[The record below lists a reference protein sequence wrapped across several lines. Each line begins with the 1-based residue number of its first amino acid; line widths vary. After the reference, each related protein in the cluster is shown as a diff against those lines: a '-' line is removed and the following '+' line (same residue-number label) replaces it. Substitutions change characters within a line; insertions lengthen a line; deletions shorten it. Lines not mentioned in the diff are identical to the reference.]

1 MNNEKTPGLGEL
13 LRAPGEVMGFADGRA
28 RYWRLAAF
36 LALVT
41 AVGCALFGFAV
52 GSFVDLK
59 VAALDAAKMVG
70 IAAFSFVLC
79 FPTLYV
85 FATISGSKLSAA
97 RLAVLGLVCTATLGS
112 LLAALSPILWLFSV
126 STEKVAFIVVLSCFL
141 AALSLAFVVC
151 PITAAAEKKIVANKA
166 GLHLW
171 LVVFAVV
178 ALQTVTLVRPLLA
191 PIGTPRM
198 PEGKCF
204 FLMHF
209 GESVGIGTVST
220 CCAPS

>member
-13 LRAPGEVMGFADGRA
+13 LRAPGEVMGFADGKA

-36 LALVT
+36 LALVS
-41 AVGCALFGFAV
+41 AVGCALFGFAI

-97 RLAVLGLVCTATLGS
+97 RLAVIGLVCTATLGS

-178 ALQTVTLVRPLLA
+178 ALQTVTLVRPMLA
-191 PIGTPRM
+191 PIGTPRT

-209 GESVGIGTVST
+209 GESAGLSRR
-220 CCAPS
+220 

>member
-36 LALVT
+36 LALVS
-41 AVGCALFGFAV
+41 AVGCALFGFAI

-141 AALSLAFVVC
+141 AGLSLAFVVC

-178 ALQTVTLVRPLLA
+178 ALQTVTLVRPMLA
-191 PIGTPRM
+191 PIGTPRT

-209 GESVGIGTVST
+209 GESIADEFRSS
-220 CCAPS
+220 AR

>member
-13 LRAPGEVMGFADGRA
+13 LRAPGEVMGFADGKA

-41 AVGCALFGFAV
+41 VVGCALFGFAI

-97 RLAVLGLVCTATLGS
+97 RLAVIGLVCTATLGS

-126 STEKVAFIVVLSCFL
+126 STENVAFIVVLSCFL

-178 ALQTVTLVRPLLA
+178 ALQTVTLVRPMLA
-191 PIGTPRM
+191 PIGTPRT

-209 GESVGIGTVST
+209 GESAGLSRR
-220 CCAPS
+220 

>member
-13 LRAPGEVMGFADGRA
+13 LRAPGEVMGFADGKA

-41 AVGCALFGFAV
+41 TVGCALFGFAV
-52 GSFVDLK
+52 GSFVDLT

-85 FATISGSKLSAA
+85 FATIGGLKLSLA
-97 RLAVLGLVCTATLGS
+97 RTAVLGLVCTATFGC
-112 LLAALSPILWLFSV
+112 LLAALSPILWLFAV
-126 STEKVAFIVVLSCFL
+126 STESAAFIIVLSCFL
-141 AALSLAFVVC
+141 AWLALVFVVR
-151 PITAAAEKKIVANKA
+151 PISAAKAKGIVERSI
-166 GLHLW
+166 GLHMW

-178 ALQTVTLVRPLLA
+178 ALQTVTLVRPMLA
-191 PIGTPRM
+191 PIGTPRK

-209 GESVGIGTVST
+209 GESIADEFRSS
-220 CCAPS
+220 AR

>member
-28 RYWRLAAF
+28 HYWRLAVF
-36 LALVT
+36 LALVS
-41 AVGCALFGFAV
+41 AVGCALFGFAI

-97 RLAVLGLVCTATLGS
+97 RLAVIGLVCTATLGS

-126 STEKVAFIVVLSCFL
+126 STENVAFIVVLSCFL

-151 PITAAAEKKIVANKA
+151 PITAAVEKGIVANKA

-178 ALQTVTLVRPLLA
+178 ALQTVTLVRPMLA
-191 PIGTPRM
+191 PIGTPRT

-209 GESVGIGTVST
+209 GDSVGLKAAS
-220 CCAPS
+220 AR

>member
-13 LRAPGEVMGFADGRA
+13 LRAPGEVMGFADGKA
-28 RYWRLAAF
+28 HYWRLAVF
-36 LALVT
+36 LVLVT
-41 AVGCALFGFAV
+41 VVGCALFGFAI
-52 GSFVDLK
+52 GSFVDLQ

-70 IAAFSFVLC
+70 IAVFSFVLC

-85 FATISGSKLSAA
+85 FATISGSKLSAS

-178 ALQTVTLVRPLLA
+178 ALQTVTLVRPMLA
-191 PIGTPRM
+191 PIGTPRT

-209 GESVGIGTVST
+209 GESVGLSGR
-220 CCAPS
+220 

>member
-28 RYWRLAAF
+28 HYWRLAVF
-36 LALVT
+36 LALVS
-41 AVGCALFGFAV
+41 AVGCALFGFAI

-85 FATISGSKLSAA
+85 FATISGSKLSAS
-97 RLAVLGLVCTATLGS
+97 RLAVLGLVCTATFGS

-126 STEKVAFIVVLSCFL
+126 STEKAAFIVVLSCFL

-178 ALQTVTLVRPLLA
+178 ALQTVTLVRPMLA
-191 PIGTPRM
+191 PIGTPRT

-209 GESVGIGTVST
+209 GDSVGLKAAS
-220 CCAPS
+220 AR

>member
-28 RYWRLAAF
+28 HYWRLAVF
-36 LALVT
+36 LALVS
-41 AVGCALFGFAV
+41 AVGCALFGFAI

-70 IAAFSFVLC
+70 IAVFSFVLC

-85 FATISGSKLSAA
+85 FATISGSKLSAS

-112 LLAALSPILWLFSV
+112 LLAALAPILWLFSV
-126 STEKVAFIVVLSCFL
+126 STENVAFIVVLSCFL

-178 ALQTVTLVRPLLA
+178 ALQTVTLVRPMLA
-191 PIGTPRM
+191 PIGTPRT

-209 GESVGIGTVST
+209 GESAGLSRR
-220 CCAPS
+220 

>member
-13 LRAPGEVMGFADGRA
+13 LRAPGEVMGFADGKA

-41 AVGCALFGFAV
+41 VVGCALFGFAV
-52 GSFVDLK
+52 GSFVDMK

-85 FATISGSKLSAA
+85 FATISGSKLSAS
-97 RLAVLGLVCTATLGS
+97 RLAVIGLVCTATLGS

-126 STEKVAFIVVLSCFL
+126 STENVAFIVVLSCFL

-151 PITAAAEKKIVANKA
+151 PITAAAEKGIVANKA

-178 ALQTVTLVRPLLA
+178 ALQTVTLVRPMLA
-191 PIGTPRM
+191 PIGTSRT

-209 GESVGIGTVST
+209 GEAVGHNAAS
-220 CCAPS
+220 AR

>member
-1 MNNEKTPGLGEL
+1 MSNEKTPGLGEL
-13 LRAPGEVMGFADGRA
+13 LRAPGEVMGFADGKA

-36 LALVT
+36 LSFVT
-41 AVGCALFGFAV
+41 VVGCALFGFAV

-59 VAALDAAKMVG
+59 VAALDTAKMVG

-85 FATISGSKLSAA
+85 FATISGSKLSAS
-97 RLAVLGLVCTATLGS
+97 RLAVLGLVFTATLS
-112 LLAALSPILWLFSV
+112 CLLAALSPILWLFSV
-126 STEKVAFIVVLSCFL
+126 STENVGFIIGLSNL
-141 AALSLAFVVC
+141 LGMVSLAFVTR
-151 PITAAAEKKIVANKA
+151 PIAAAVRKGLVANVVGLKA
-166 GLHLW
+166 W

-178 ALQTVTLVRPLLA
+178 ALQTVTLVRPMLA
-191 PIGTPRM
+191 PIGTPRT

-209 GESVGIGTVST
+209 GDSVGLKAAS
-220 CCAPS
+220 AR

>member
-13 LRAPGEVMGFADGRA
+13 LRAPGEVMGFADGKA

-41 AVGCALFGFAV
+41 VVGCALFGFAI

-97 RLAVLGLVCTATLGS
+97 RLAVIGLVCTATLGS

-126 STEKVAFIVVLSCFL
+126 STENVAFIVVLSCFL

-178 ALQTVTLVRPLLA
+178 ALQTVTLVRPMLA
-191 PIGTPRM
+191 PIGTPRT

-204 FLMHF
+204 FLRHF
-209 GESVGIGTVST
+209 GEIVVRGTSSAVR
-220 CCAPS
+220 

>member
-28 RYWRLAAF
+28 HYWRLAVF
-36 LALVT
+36 LALVS
-41 AVGCALFGFAV
+41 AVGCALFGFAI

-97 RLAVLGLVCTATLGS
+97 RLAVIGLVCTATLGS

-126 STEKVAFIVVLSCFL
+126 STENVAFIVVLSCFL

-178 ALQTVTLVRPLLA
+178 ALQTVTLVRPMLA
-191 PIGTPRM
+191 PIGTPRT

-209 GESVGIGTVST
+209 SDSVGFYSR
-220 CCAPS
+220 

>member
-13 LRAPGEVMGFADGRA
+13 LRAPGEVMGFADGKA
-28 RYWRLAAF
+28 RCWRLAAF

-70 IAAFSFVLC
+70 IAAFSFALC

-141 AALSLAFVVC
+141 AALSLVFVMS
-151 PITAAAEKKIVANKA
+151 PINAAAEKGVVANRA

-171 LVVFAVV
+171 LIVFAIV
-178 ALQTVTLVRPLLA
+178 ALQTVTLVRPMLA
-191 PIGTPRM
+191 PIGTPRT

-209 GESVGIGTVST
+209 GKSVGN
-220 CCAPS
+220 

>member
-13 LRAPGEVMGFADGRA
+13 LHAPSEVMGFADGEA
-28 RYWRLAAF
+28 QYWRLAAF
-36 LALVT
+36 LSFVT
-41 AVGCALFGFAV
+41 VVGCALFGFAV

-85 FATISGSKLSAA
+85 FATISGSKLSAS
-97 RLAVLGLVCTATLGS
+97 RLAVLGLVFTATLS
-112 LLAALSPILWLFSV
+112 CLLAALSPILWLFSV
-126 STEKVAFIVVLSCFL
+126 STENVGFIIGLSNL
-141 AALSLAFVVC
+141 LGMVSLAFVTR
-151 PITAAAEKKIVANKA
+151 PIAAAVRKGIVANVVGLKA
-166 GLHLW
+166 W

-178 ALQTVTLVRPLLA
+178 ALQTVTLVRPMLA
-191 PIGTPRM
+191 PIGTPRT
-198 PEGKCF
+198 PSGKCF

-209 GESVGIGTVST
+209 GDSVGLKAAS
-220 CCAPS
+220 AR

>member
-1 MNNEKTPGLGEL
+1 MNNEKIPGLGEL
-13 LRAPGEVMGFADGRA
+13 LRAPSDFMGFADGKA

-59 VAALDAAKMVG
+59 VAAFDAAKMVG
-70 IAAFSFVLC
+70 IVAFSFALC

-141 AALSLAFVVC
+141 AALSLVFVKC
-151 PITAAAEKKIVANKA
+151 PIAAAAEKGIVANKA

-171 LVVFAVV
+171 LIVFAIV
-178 ALQTVTLVRPLLA
+178 ALQTVTLVRPMLA
-191 PIGTPRM
+191 PIGTPRT

-209 GESVGIGTVST
+209 GKSVGLT
-220 CCAPS
+220 AK

>member
-28 RYWRLAAF
+28 HYWRLAVF
-36 LALVT
+36 LALVS
-41 AVGCALFGFAV
+41 AVGCALFGFAI

-97 RLAVLGLVCTATLGS
+97 RLAVIGLVCTATLGS

-126 STEKVAFIVVLSCFL
+126 STENVAFIVVLSCFL

-178 ALQTVTLVRPLLA
+178 ALQTVTLVRPMLA
-191 PIGTPRM
+191 PIGTPRT

-209 GESVGIGTVST
+209 GDSVGLKAAS
-220 CCAPS
+220 AR

>member
-13 LRAPGEVMGFADGRA
+13 LRAPGDVMGFAEGKA
-28 RYWRLAAF
+28 GNWRLVAF

-41 AVGCALFGFAV
+41 VVGCALFGFAV
-52 GSFVDLK
+52 GSFVDLN

-70 IAAFSFVLC
+70 VAAFSFVLC

-85 FATISGSKLSAA
+85 FAMISGSKFSAA
-97 RLAVLGLVCTATLGS
+97 QLAVLGLVFTATLGS

-126 STEKVAFIVVLSCFL
+126 STENVAFVVVLSCIL
-141 AALSLAFVVC
+141 AALSFAFVSRPV
-151 PITAAAEKKIVANKA
+151 AAAIEKGVVVNRA
-166 GLHLW
+166 GLHVW
-171 LVVFAVV
+171 LVVFAIV
-178 ALQTVTLVRPLLA
+178 ALQAVTLVRPMLA
-191 PIGTPRM
+191 PIGTPRA

-209 GESVGIGTVST
+209 GKSVGLVATSVR
-220 CCAPS
+220 

>member
-1 MNNEKTPGLGEL
+1 MSNETTPGLGEL
-13 LRAPGEVMGFADGRA
+13 LRAPGETMGFAEGKA
-28 RYWRLAAF
+28 YGWRLAAF

-41 AVGCALFGFAV
+41 TVGCALFGFAV
-52 GSFVDLK
+52 GSFVDLT

-85 FATISGSKLSAA
+85 FATISGSKLSAS
-97 RLAVLGLVCTATLGS
+97 RLAVLGLVCTATFGS

-126 STEKVAFIVVLSCFL
+126 STEKAAFIVVLSCLL
-141 AALSLAFVVC
+141 AALALGFVTR
-151 PITAAAEKKIVANKA
+151 PIAAAAEKGIVANRA
-166 GLHLW
+166 GLHMW

-178 ALQTVTLVRPLLA
+178 ALQTVTLVRPMLA
-191 PIGTPRM
+191 PIGTPRT

-209 GESVGIGTVST
+209 GDSVGLKAAS
-220 CCAPS
+220 AR

>member
-28 RYWRLAAF
+28 HYWRLAVF
-36 LALVT
+36 LALVS
-41 AVGCALFGFAV
+41 AVGCALFGFAI

-112 LLAALSPILWLFSV
+112 LLAALAPILWLFSV
-126 STEKVAFIVVLSCFL
+126 STEKVAFIVFLSCFL
-141 AALSLAFVVC
+141 AALSLVFVARPVA
-151 PITAAAEKKIVANKA
+151 AAAEKGIVVNKV

-209 GESVGIGTVST
+209 GDSVGLKAAS
-220 CCAPS
+220 AR

>member
-28 RYWRLAAF
+28 HYWRLAVF
-36 LALVT
+36 LALVS
-41 AVGCALFGFAV
+41 AVGCALFGFAI

-70 IAAFSFVLC
+70 IAVFSFVLC

-97 RLAVLGLVCTATLGS
+97 RLAVIGLVCTATLGS

-141 AALSLAFVVC
+141 AALSLVFVARPVA
-151 PITAAAEKKIVANKA
+151 AAAEKGVVVNKA

-178 ALQTVTLVRPLLA
+178 ALQTVTLVRPMLA
-191 PIGTPRM
+191 PIGTPRT

-209 GESVGIGTVST
+209 GESIADEFRSS
-220 CCAPS
+220 AR

>member
-13 LRAPGEVMGFADGRA
+13 LRAPGEVMGFADGKA
-28 RYWRLAAF
+28 HYWRLAAF
-36 LALVT
+36 LVLVT
-41 AVGCALFGFAV
+41 VVGCALFGFAV

-70 IAAFSFVLC
+70 IAVFSFVLC

-85 FATISGSKLSAA
+85 FATISGSKLSAS

-112 LLAALSPILWLFSV
+112 LLAALAPILWLFSV

-141 AALSLAFVVC
+141 AALSLVFVARPVA
-151 PITAAAEKKIVANKA
+151 AAAEKGVVVNKA

-178 ALQTVTLVRPLLA
+178 ALQTVTLVRPMLA

-209 GESVGIGTVST
+209 GESVGIGTVS
-220 CCAPS
+220 AGR

>member
-28 RYWRLAAF
+28 HYWRLAVF
-36 LALVT
+36 LVLVT
-41 AVGCALFGFAV
+41 VVGCALFGFAV

-70 IAAFSFVLC
+70 IAVFSFVLC

-85 FATISGSKLSAA
+85 FATISGSKLSAS

-126 STEKVAFIVVLSCFL
+126 STENVAFIVVLSCFL
-141 AALSLAFVVC
+141 AALSLAFVARPVA
-151 PITAAAEKKIVANKA
+151 AAAEKGVVVNKA

-178 ALQTVTLVRPLLA
+178 ALQTVTLVRPMLA
-191 PIGTPRM
+191 PIGTPRT

-209 GESVGIGTVST
+209 GESIADEFRSS
-220 CCAPS
+220 AR

>member
-28 RYWRLAAF
+28 HYWRLAVF
-36 LALVT
+36 LALVS
-41 AVGCALFGFAV
+41 AVGCALFGFAI

-85 FATISGSKLSAA
+85 FATISGSKLSAS

-126 STEKVAFIVVLSCFL
+126 STENVAFIVVLSCFL

-178 ALQTVTLVRPLLA
+178 ALQTVTLVRPMLA
-191 PIGTPRM
+191 PIGTPRT

-209 GESVGIGTVST
+209 SDSVGFYSR
-220 CCAPS
+220 

>member
-13 LRAPGEVMGFADGRA
+13 LRAPGEVMGFADGKA
-28 RYWRLAAF
+28 HYWRLAAF

-41 AVGCALFGFAV
+41 VVGCALFGFAV

-70 IAAFSFVLC
+70 IAVFSFVLC

-85 FATISGSKLSAA
+85 FATISGSKLSAS

-112 LLAALSPILWLFSV
+112 LLAALAPILWLFSV
-126 STEKVAFIVVLSCFL
+126 STENVAFIVVLSCFL

-178 ALQTVTLVRPLLA
+178 ALQTVTLVRPMLA
-191 PIGTPRM
+191 PIGTPRT

-209 GESVGIGTVST
+209 GESAGLSRR
-220 CCAPS
+220 

>member
-13 LRAPGEVMGFADGRA
+13 LRAPGEVMGFADGKA

-36 LALVT
+36 LALVS

-70 IAAFSFVLC
+70 IAVFSFVLC

-85 FATISGSKLSAA
+85 FATISGSKLSAS
-97 RLAVLGLVCTATLGS
+97 RLAVIGLVCTATLGS
-112 LLAALSPILWLFSV
+112 LLAALAPILWLFSV
-126 STEKVAFIVVLSCFL
+126 STEKVAFIVFLSCLL
-141 AALSLAFVVC
+141 AALALAFVVC

-178 ALQTVTLVRPLLA
+178 ALQTVTLVRPMLA
-191 PIGTPRM
+191 PIGTPRT

-209 GESVGIGTVST
+209 GDSVGLKAAS
-220 CCAPS
+220 AR

>member
-13 LRAPGEVMGFADGRA
+13 LRAPGEVMGFANVKA

-36 LALVT
+36 LALVS
-41 AVGCALFGFAV
+41 AVGCALFGFAI
-52 GSFVDLK
+52 GSFVDMK
-59 VAALDAAKMVG
+59 VAALDAVKMVG

-79 FPTLYV
+79 YPTLYV

-97 RLAVLGLVCTATLGS
+97 RLAVIGLVCTATLGS
-112 LLAALSPILWLFSV
+112 LLAALAPILWLFSV

-141 AALSLAFVVC
+141 VALSLAFVVC
-151 PITAAAEKKIVANKA
+151 PITAAVEKGIVANKA

-178 ALQTVTLVRPLLA
+178 ALQTVTLVRPMLA
-191 PIGTPRM
+191 PIGTPRT

-209 GESVGIGTVST
+209 GESVGLKAAS
-220 CCAPS
+220 AR

>member
-1 MNNEKTPGLGEL
+1 MSNEKTPWLGEL
-13 LRAPGEVMGFADGRA
+13 LRAPGEVMGFAEGNTSC
-28 RYWRLAAF
+28 WRLAAF

-41 AVGCALFGFAV
+41 AVGCAMFGFAV

-85 FATISGSKLSAA
+85 FATISGAKLSAA
-97 RLAVLGLVCTATLGS
+97 RIAVLGLVFTATLGS

-126 STEKVAFIVVLSCFL
+126 STEKAAFIVVLTCMF
-141 AALSLAFVVC
+141 AALAVGFVAR
-151 PITAAAEKKIVANKA
+151 PISAAVEKGIVAKPV
-166 GLHLW
+166 GLNVW
-171 LVVFAVV
+171 LVVFVVV
-178 ALQTVTLVRPLLA
+178 ALQTITLVRPMLA
-191 PIGTPRM
+191 PLGTPRT
-198 PEGKCF
+198 PDGKCF

-209 GESVGIGTVST
+209 GKSVGLGAAS
-220 CCAPS
+220 AR

>member
-1 MNNEKTPGLGEL
+1 MNNETTTGLGEL
-13 LRAPGEVMGFADGRA
+13 LRAPGDVMGFADGNA
-28 RYWRLAAF
+28 RYWRLVAF

-41 AVGCALFGFAV
+41 TVGCAMFGFAV

-59 VAALDAAKMVG
+59 VAALDAAKMAGV
-70 IAAFSFVLC
+70 AAFSFVLC

-85 FATISGSKLSAA
+85 FATISGSKLPAA
-97 RLAVLGLVCTATLGS
+97 RIAVLGLVCTATLGS

-126 STEKVAFIVVLSCFL
+126 STEKTAFIVALSCIF
-141 AALSLAFVVC
+141 AALSLVFVVR
-151 PITAAAEKKIVANKA
+151 PVAAAVEKGVVASRA
-166 GLHLW
+166 GLHVW

-178 ALQTVTLVRPLLA
+178 ALQTVTLVRPMLA
-191 PIGTPRM
+191 PIGAPRT

-209 GESVGIGTVST
+209 VESVSD
-220 CCAPS
+220 